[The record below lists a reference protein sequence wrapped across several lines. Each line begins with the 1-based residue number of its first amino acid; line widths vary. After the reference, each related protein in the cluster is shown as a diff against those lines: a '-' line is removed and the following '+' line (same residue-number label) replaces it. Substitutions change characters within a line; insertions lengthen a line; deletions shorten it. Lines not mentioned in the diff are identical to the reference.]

1 MDQPWSGRFQPKE
14 GADFPQAADLGGWS
28 RSPFQSTEH
37 ETLILIHARDQ
48 LEESCVCFSPSEAGK
63 NASLVG
69 PGSWLLGYVT
79 ATPPRAQRRVS
90 SWQGTS
96 EISQPGLSVYGTDAG
111 RSWLPKVT
119 EPWRGGVGTVEKVS
133 TREPDRQAPGPGLQ
147 FPGMRLREMSDLAN
161 ALSRQPNQ
169 EG

>member
-1 MDQPWSGRFQPKE
+1 MDQPLSGRFQPKE
-14 GADFPQAADLGGWS
+14 GANFPQATDLGGWS

-48 LEESCVCFSPSEAGK
+48 LEKSCVCLSPSEAGK

-79 ATPPRAQRRVS
+79 ATPPEHNA
-90 SWQGTS
+90 
-96 EISQPGLSVYGTDAG
+96 ESQAG
-111 RSWLPKVT
+111 R
-119 EPWRGGVGTVEKVS
+119 G
-133 TREPDRQAPGPGLQ
+133 
-147 FPGMRLREMSDLAN
+147 RLRSASLASQFT
-161 ALSRQPNQ
+161 LGEQTQGGRVCPRSQSWGG